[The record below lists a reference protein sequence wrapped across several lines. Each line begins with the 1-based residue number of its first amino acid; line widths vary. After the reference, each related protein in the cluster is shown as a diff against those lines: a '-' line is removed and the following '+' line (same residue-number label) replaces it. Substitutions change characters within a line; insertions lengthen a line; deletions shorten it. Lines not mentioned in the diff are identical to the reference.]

1 MTPEEHRA
9 RKKLRSANEKQ
20 AERTSQAR
28 SDAARRR
35 WHPELFVNEG
45 HGDSDGGE
53 GRDNGGGDGNGIETA
68 HVDIVV
74 SEQVI
79 EEENEGGVDGGGGGD
94 GGGGDIQV
102 EVDQAGPSAM
112 GESPDAQS
120 ATLGSSISSKTRAKR
135 NFDSHL
141 EGYDILQKMDILRHL
156 CVKLQTSGK
165 AVLGVEVTSR
175 FQTKLT
181 VAGDLRCQTSA

>member
-1 MTPEEHRA
+1 M
-9 RKKLRSANEKQ
+9 
-20 AERTSQAR
+20 
-28 SDAARRR
+28 
-35 WHPELFVNEG
+35 
-45 HGDSDGGE
+45 
-53 GRDNGGGDGNGIETA
+53 
-68 HVDIVV
+68 
-74 SEQVI
+74 
-79 EEENEGGVDGGGGGD
+79 
-94 GGGGDIQV
+94 

-156 CVKLQTSGK
+156 CFKLQTSGK

-181 VAGDLRCQTSA
+181 KWQVIYAVKLLLDAAEQTRSLQFWLPTLILEELRVLKKQFQR